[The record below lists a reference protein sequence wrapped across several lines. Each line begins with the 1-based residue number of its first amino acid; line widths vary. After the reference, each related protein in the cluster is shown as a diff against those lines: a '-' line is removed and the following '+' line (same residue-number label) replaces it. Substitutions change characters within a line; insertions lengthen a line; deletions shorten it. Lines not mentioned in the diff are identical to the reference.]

1 LAYVITVEDLL
12 KILQK
17 KPLHNLTRKN
27 IKFLWTNECE
37 NAFKELKKRLITS
50 LILLHPDITKPFIV
64 ECDASNYAIGA
75 VLSQR
80 DKDNNLHPVAY
91 YSRSLLNAE
100 INYTITDKELLA
112 IRDAFIA
119 WRHLLLGA
127 KYQITIYTDHRNLIY
142 TLGGKVIK
150 DNIDGTFSSKNIIL

>member
-1 LAYVITVEDLL
+1 MNV
-12 KILQK
+12 K
-17 KPLHNLTRKN
+17 
-27 IKFLWTNECE
+27 

-50 LILLHPDITKPFIV
+50 PNLLHPYITKPFIV
-64 ECDASNYAIGA
+64 ECDASNYVIGA

-80 DKDNNLHPVAY
+80 DKDNNLHLVVY

-127 KYQITIYTDHRNLIY
+127 KYQITVYTDHRNLIY
-142 TLGGKVIK
+142 TLGGKFANQRQHRWYLFFQKYNFIVK
-150 DNIDGTFSSKNIIL
+150 YR

>member
-1 LAYVITVEDLL
+1 MNVKML
-12 KILQK
+12 
-17 KPLHNLTRKN
+17 
-27 IKFLWTNECE
+27 
-37 NAFKELKKRLITS
+37 KELKKRLITS
-50 LILLHPDITKPFIV
+50 PILLHPDITKPFIV

-119 WRHLLLGA
+119 WRHW
-127 KYQITIYTDHRNLIY
+127 
-142 TLGGKVIK
+142 
-150 DNIDGTFSSKNIIL
+150 

>member
-91 YSRSLLNAE
+91 YSRSLK
-100 INYTITDKELLA
+100 NYSL
-112 IRDAFIA
+112 
-119 WRHLLLGA
+119 
-127 KYQITIYTDHRNLIY
+127 
-142 TLGGKVIK
+142 
-150 DNIDGTFSSKNIIL
+150 